1 MEAQHQPADAT
12 RGAGW
17 GSLGGLLR
25 GGGSVIGQISGM
37 DGPAR
42 SLDRLAVSAER
53 AAALVERLEAE
64 VTVEY
69 VLETLERLHRLA
81 DVIEEMNRSVRA
93 MEVAIVDLH
102 ARESR
107 RDS

>member
-1 MEAQHQPADAT
+1 M
-12 RGAGW
+12 
-17 GSLGGLLR
+17 
-25 GGGSVIGQISGM
+25 IGQISGM

-69 VLETLERLHRLA
+69 VLETLERLHRMA
-81 DVIEEMNRSVRA
+81 DVIEEMNRSVQAIQATIDLAYSSRKRPRARNSSVSIAEHETPMRSA
-93 MEVAIVDLH
+93 ME
-102 ARESR
+102 R
-107 RDS
+107 